1 MKAPS
6 IIHIQFVALRRLLG
20 ETKEQF
26 CFRIRNMFQK
36 IFEWIMSLRLF
47 SWLYITV
54 QNLLIKSLSV
64 GPIPEHVSF
73 IMDGNRRYAKSR
85 RLPVKKGHEAGGL
98 TLLTL
103 LYICKRLGVKCV
115 SAYAFSIENFSRPK
129 EEVDTLMNLFTV
141 KLDEFAKRAND
152 QKDPLHGSRIR
163 IVGDQSLLSPEM
175 RERITRVE
183 EITKEGQDFL
193 LYICFPYTSR
203 NDMFH
208 TIQDSVQDRL
218 ETKLQSRI
226 DIKKFTNKMY
236 MDLYSNKCELLIRTS
251 GHRRLSDYMLWQV
264 HENATIEFSDTL
276 WPNFSFFAMY
286 LMILRWSFFCTIQ
299 RYNERNHSFFERMYE
314 GVPSIL
320 KRKKKPMSLYQF
332 PNPPLSVSISGEE

>member
-1 MKAPS
+1 MKVPS
-6 IIHIQFVALRRLLG
+6 IIHIQLIALRRLVV
-20 ETKEQF
+20 ETREQF
-26 CFRIRNMFQK
+26 CFAAKNMFQR
-36 IFEWIMSLRLF
+36 IFGWIMSLSLF
-47 SWLYITV
+47 SWLYVNI
-54 QNLLIKSLSV
+54 QNLLIEVLSV
-64 GPIPEHVSF
+64 GPVPEHVSF

-152 QKDPLHGSRIR
+152 YKDRLYGSKIR
-163 IVGDQSLLSPEM
+163 IVGDRSLLSPEM
-175 RERITRVE
+175 RERIANVE
-183 EITKEGQDFL
+183 DITKGGDDFT

-203 NDMFH
+203 NDMLH
-208 TIQDSVQDRL
+208 SIRDSVRDQL
-218 ETKLQSRI
+218 EDKLHSRI
-226 DIKKFTNKMY
+226 NIKKFTNKMY
-236 MDLYSNKCELLIRTS
+236 MDFYSNKCELLIRTS

-264 HENATIEFSDTL
+264 HENSTIEFSDTL

-286 LMILRWSFFCTIQ
+286 LMILKWSFFCTIQ
-299 RYNERNHSFFERMYE
+299 RYNERNHSLFEKMYE
-314 GVPSIL
+314 GLPSIL
-320 KRKKKPMSLYQF
+320 KRKKTPMSLYQF
-332 PNPPLSVSISGEE
+332 PNPPISVSITGEE

>member
-1 MKAPS
+1 MIKA
-6 IIHIQFVALRRLLG
+6 
-20 ETKEQF
+20 
-26 CFRIRNMFQK
+26 
-36 IFEWIMSLRLF
+36 
-47 SWLYITV
+47 
-54 QNLLIKSLSV
+54 LSV

-115 SAYAFSIENFSRPK
+115 SAYAFSIENFNRPK

-152 QKDPLHGSRIR
+152 YKDPLYGSKIR

-175 RERITRVE
+175 RERIRKVE
-183 EITKEGQDFL
+183 DITKDGDDFT

-203 NDMFH
+203 NDMLH
-208 TIQDSVQDRL
+208 TIRESVQESL
-218 ETKLQSRI
+218 ENKSQSKI
-226 DIKKFTNKMY
+226 NIKKFTNKMY
-236 MDLYSNKCELLIRTS
+236 MDFYSNKCELLIRTS

-286 LMILRWSFFCTIQ
+286 SMILKWSFFCTIQ
-299 RYNERNHSFFERMYE
+299 KYNERNHSLFEKVYE

-320 KRKKKPMSLYQF
+320 KRKKTPMSLYQF
-332 PNPPLSVSISGEE
+332 PNPPISVSITGEE

>member
-1 MKAPS
+1 MKVPS
-6 IIHIQFVALRRLLG
+6 IIHIQLVALRRLLV
-20 ETKEQF
+20 ETKEQI
-26 CFRIRNMFQK
+26 CFAVRSVFQK
-36 IFEWIMSLRLF
+36 IFAWVMSLSLF

-54 QNLLIKSLSV
+54 QNLLIKALSV
-64 GPIPEHVSF
+64 GPVPEHVSF
-73 IMDGNRRYAKSR
+73 IMDGNRRYAKAR

-115 SAYAFSIENFSRPK
+115 SAYAFSIENFNRPK

-152 QKDPLHGSRIR
+152 YKDPLYGSKIR

-175 RERITRVE
+175 RKRIEKVE
-183 EITKEGQDFL
+183 DITKNGDDFT

-203 NDMFH
+203 NDMLH
-208 TIQDSVQDRL
+208 TIRDSVQDLL
-218 ETKLQSRI
+218 ENKSPSRI
-226 DIKKFTNKMY
+226 NIKKFTNKMY
-236 MDLYSNKCELLIRTS
+236 MDFYSNKCELLIRTS

-286 LMILRWSFFCTIQ
+286 LMILKWSFFSTIQ
-299 RYNERNHSFFERMYE
+299 RYNEKNRSLFEKVYE

-320 KRKKKPMSLYQF
+320 KRKKPSMPLYQF
-332 PNPPLSVSISGEE
+332 PNPPLSVSVTGEE